1 MKQDASFFEGHEPIL
16 IYIAKRL
23 KDALRLE
30 SIFTAESLDYG
41 VEADEYRGGV
51 VFRSVRVGAFFYVL
65 PESVDAAYDIMRRHG
80 YKPLAR
86 SVEPGETGAR
96 PPAAG

>member
-30 SIFTAESLDYG
+30 EILTAAGLDYG
-41 VEADEYRGGV
+41 VEADEFRGGV
-51 VFRSVRVGAFFYVL
+51 LFMRTRIGAFFYVR
-65 PESVDAAYDIMRRHG
+65 PDAVDAAHEIMLRNG
-80 YKPLAR
+80 YRPA
-86 SVEPGETGAR
+86 PPETS
-96 PPAAG
+96 